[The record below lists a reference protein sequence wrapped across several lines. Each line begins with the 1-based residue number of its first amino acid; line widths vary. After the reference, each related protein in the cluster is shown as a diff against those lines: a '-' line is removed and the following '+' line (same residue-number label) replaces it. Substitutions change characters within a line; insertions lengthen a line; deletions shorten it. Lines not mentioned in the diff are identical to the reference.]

1 MNDALIFNHGARQ
14 PVYFEDETDSHMQ
27 RGLVTRQQPHSIQE
41 QPDCGPYQDYQSK
54 LYSSYEKDRMQ
65 LYKKAAVLEQNIHYQ
80 EFLAELKAKNSA
92 NKLLTSSEIYTDS
105 GDRLIY
111 LLKKPDTSNLASR
124 ELLNARG
131 YRAFIY
137 YSGYPYAQAVLAVS
151 WNYGEHVV
159 YFPYGIDTSP
169 FIRKL
174 NSHGLRLMVSGRMQ
188 KDAGSA
194 LLAYSVDNAEKIEIP
209 FDYGWWMDME
219 RKWHFARKD
228 EKNIIMK
235 EICKKNEW

>member
-1 MNDALIFNHGARQ
+1 MNDALTFNHGARQ
-14 PVYFEDETDSHMQ
+14 PVYFEDETDGHMQ

-41 QPDCGPYQDYQSK
+41 QPYIYSYQDCQSK
-54 LYSSYEKDRMQ
+54 LY
-65 LYKKAAVLEQNIHYQ
+65 YKNKMELDKRVVIQEQNIHYQ
-80 EFLAELKAKNSA
+80 ELLAELKAKNSA

-111 LLKKPDTSNLASR
+111 LLRKPDTGNLASR

-137 YSGYPYAQAVLAVS
+137 YSGYPYAQAMLAVS

-159 YFPYGIDTSP
+159 YFPYGIDASP

-188 KDAGSA
+188 V
-194 LLAYSVDNAEKIEIP
+194 LHCWRIQ
-209 FDYGWWMDME
+209 
-219 RKWHFARKD
+219 
-228 EKNIIMK
+228 
-235 EICKKNEW
+235 